1 MSDLK
6 IIERLTKPMRML
18 GDAELGRLVRAMLDY
33 LVDGTDTD
41 LRGNERFLWD
51 DARASIDRQRRTAQA
66 RSKAGTAGMESRWNN
81 KPITNDNN
89 SITNDNNGI
98 TNDSKEKEA
107 KRNIY
112 ISTTSRELKDSDSV
126 DIRDDSL
133 SRDSS
138 RDSTTPL
145 LEKDKAKEPT
155 RSRKPS
161 NTTVLDGFD
170 TFWLIYPNK
179 KAKKDA
185 RKAWEKIKPNEEL
198 QQTIIAAVNEQKQ
211 SKQWIEGYVPY
222 PATWLNGERWN
233 DVTKPMDRLAHL
245 RDLYEQEV
253 ANDNAGYGADVRGD
267 SDPVSTGNGFFDFLK
282 GDGR

>member
-1 MSDLK
+1 MKYLK
-6 IIERLTKPMRML
+6 VDTDFTENMESL
-18 GDAELGRLVRAMLDY
+18 GDAERGRLFTAMLDY
-33 LVDGTDTD
+33 AKDGTAAD
-41 LRGNERFLWD
+41 LRGSERILWGTVKK
-51 DARASIDRQRRTAQA
+51 AIDEQRKAYEGICERNLRNATSRYQRLPVATSRTQ
-66 RSKAGTAGMESRWNN
+66 SQQHK
-81 KPITNDNN
+81 D
-89 SITNDNNGI
+89 
-98 TNDSKEKEA
+98 
-107 KRNIY
+107 IY
-112 ISTTSRELKDSDSV
+112 ISTPSREPKDLDSV
-126 DIRDDSL
+126 DIREDSL

-253 ANDNAGYGADVRGD
+253 ANDNTGYGADVRGD

-282 GDGR
+282 SDGR